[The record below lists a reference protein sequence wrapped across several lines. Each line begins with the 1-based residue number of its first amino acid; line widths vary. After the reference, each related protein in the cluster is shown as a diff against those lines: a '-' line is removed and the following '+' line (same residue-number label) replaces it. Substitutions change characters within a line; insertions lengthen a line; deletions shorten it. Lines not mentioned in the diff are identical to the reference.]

1 MAQGKAIFD
10 YADEEEQQPL
20 LAQYHEDGQLF
31 LTFFDL
37 RLRKPVTITTHAGAE
52 HFLRDAANLVE
63 QETWYT
69 QRISFLEEQH
79 QLGQLIIS
87 QLNDRLNAWAV
98 LNKLDRSKS
107 NSLELLDKVL
117 ERATHQ
123 ISREAALDAN
133 ERMLHSELM
142 CFLARYQDESGKELA
157 TDTLK
162 RLIAQTEDT
171 SALRTITVQQ
181 ERQLV
186 GQNQKLLDLE
196 DKLGRVRANYH
207 ALADRLE
214 NWGEGWRLSLSVA
227 ELLSEL
233 INRAE
238 QSQLREEENMVLREH
253 VDQAI
258 ANREAKAEELT
269 EAQYLLADLDQVLNS
284 TAIPPADI
292 LERLRKY
299 VADNS
304 LIPSDGIPF

>member
-31 LTFFDL
+31 LTIFDL

-52 HFLRDAANLVE
+52 HFLRDAANLVDPK
-63 QETWYT
+63 TWYT

-87 QLNDRLNAWAV
+87 QVNDRLSAWAV
-98 LNKLDRSKS
+98 LNKLDRTGST
-107 NSLELLDKVL
+107 SLQLLDKLL
-117 ERATHQ
+117 ERANHQ
-123 ISREAALDAN
+123 VSREAALDAS

-142 CFLARYQDESGKELA
+142 CFLARYQDESGTELA

-171 SALRTITVQQ
+171 SALRTLTVQQ

-196 DKLGRVRANYH
+196 DKLKRVRANYH
-207 ALADRLE
+207 ALADGLE
-214 NWGEGWRLSLSVA
+214 NWGEEWRLSCDVVG
-227 ELLSEL
+227 LLNEL
-233 INRAE
+233 IDRAQ
-238 QSQLREEENMVLREH
+238 QSQLREEENIVLREH
-253 VDQAI
+253 VNQAAGDLDQA
-258 ANREAKAEELT
+258 RE
-269 EAQYLLADLDQVLNS
+269 LLADLNHGLKKGCSPTDLIALVDQYCTQHGLLSKN
-284 TAIPPADI
+284 
-292 LERLRKY
+292 E
-299 VADNS
+299 
-304 LIPSDGIPF
+304 IPF